1 MAWYERDTRT
11 AELRDPDFAKSVV
24 DQVKN
29 ATPFTDQATKV
40 RDVFNKMLKQP
51 TSNWRAETLPSAD
64 DASVDEGADH
74 VDYDGGDEPAKL
86 TGWAQERASKGVRVS
101 HRQQNVDQADVKSA
115 MARMILRDT
124 LAFMRGHERICLS
137 TQAQSDGSWTNGR
150 TKTGGAFWWLNPN
163 PTSGTSVPPGTVRVD
178 PNAFYTGTLAALT
191 EDYFRYTMLGAAINQ
206 VKRELVLQGRVGI
219 MLKKSMTDWKN
230 RVAYTATINQP
241 TRNVLLDGDNKLYN
255 KVDFFEFDNVRLAV
269 ETDFNLACT
278 LTDEE
283 RWVDSAYTANSG
295 IFFEQGQFV
304 MRFLNNIERF
314 TPPDLGGGPRSFL
327 YEDFMLQITSPQGC
341 LACYINS

>member
-11 AELRDPDFAKSVV
+11 AELRDPDFAMSVF
-24 DQVKN
+24 DMVKN
-29 ATPFTDQATKV
+29 DTPFINAATKV
-40 RDVFNKMLKQP
+40 KDSFSKMLKQP

-64 DASVDEGADH
+64 DASVDEGMDH
-74 VDYDGGDEPAKL
+74 VDYEGGDQPVKL

-101 HRQQNVDQADVKSA
+101 HRQQNVDQADVKRESA
-115 MARMILRDT
+115 RQILRDT
-124 LAFMRGHERICLS
+124 LAFMRGKERIALS

-150 TKTGGAFWWLNPN
+150 TKTAGALWWLNPN
-163 PTSGTSVPPGTVRVD
+163 PTSGTSVVPGSVRVD
-178 PNAFYTGTLAALT
+178 PNAYYTGPLAALT
-191 EDYFRYTMLGAAINQ
+191 EDYFRYTMLAAALNQ
-206 VKRELVLQGRVGI
+206 VKRELVLQGRVGL

-230 RVAYTATINQP
+230 RVLYTANINQP
-241 TRNVLLDGDNKLYN
+241 TRQVVMDADNKLYN
-255 KVDFFEFDNVRLAV
+255 KVDFFEFDSVRLAV

-278 LTDEE
+278 LTDDE

-295 IFFEQGQFV
+295 IFYEQGRFV

-327 YEDFMLQITSPQGC
+327 YEDFMLQCTSPQGC
-341 LACYINS
+341 LAALINS